1 MTKAHHQGKST
12 TSRSPVKFAKR
23 LSMTYSR
30 RELDLPAEC
39 GRAIKCVAIVV
50 SLALGP
56 PDRAI
61 AGTIPADD
69 AVVLAVLPTALLRHR
84 ESSSGAASEPRDAA
98 EALQLVR
105 VYLDADADSGDARYL
120 DRAENLLDTWSM
132 KSTAELPIAV
142 LMARA
147 EVAQR
152 AHRFD
157 EARAALDTVLE
168 RAPDHAQAR
177 VTRAYVLMAQ
187 GESRAALEDCNS
199 LRGASVL
206 SAVNCVCRAQ
216 GLTGEAG
223 RAYEDVKVALNRA
236 KRGAVW
242 GDAELFEL
250 SLTAADLA
258 ERLGLNDEA
267 ATHHRFAL
275 ALAPKSAFAQS
286 AYADFLLL
294 RGDAATAYALIA
306 ADDER
311 LGLQVRRAIAAK
323 QLGHT
328 D

>member
-1 MTKAHHQGKST
+1 MTHFL
-12 TSRSPVKFAKR
+12 REP
-23 LSMTYSR
+23 SR
-30 RELDLPAEC
+30 RPRFV
-39 GRAIKCVAIVV
+39 RAVGLLAMTM
-50 SLALGP
+50 SLALAP
-56 PDRAI
+56 LDRAI
-61 AGTIPADD
+61 AGTIPANDD
-69 AVVLAVLPTALLRHR
+69 VVLAVLPATLVQHLEFASLRR
-84 ESSSGAASEPRDAA
+84 QVASEPRDVST
-98 EALQLVR
+98 ALQLVR

-168 RAPDHAQAR
+168 RAPGHAQAR

-236 KRGAVW
+236 RRGAVR